1 MNILGTGIVFTRGQG
16 MDSFE
21 RALQEGWRSPGI
33 VPSPPSIHEE
43 RRAYLVE
50 HRTLSDR
57 ELMKKV
63 RRADKLSKM
72 AVIAASEALRN
83 STGEDINRKKTGII
97 AATALGAHVT
107 TFDFL
112 DNILEYGE
120 ASVSPTTFSNS
131 VHNAAASYI
140 SSVLGTEGPTLT
152 VTDFFFSFHN
162 ALQLAQSW
170 LLEKRCDYILA
181 GVTEQ
186 YGSVQ
191 AYVHDT
197 KLTAAPDGRIRP
209 FNFNPTFQVP
219 GEGSVFFLLSHKEA
233 DKALCEVHDVLVN
246 TDGCDVLRG
255 DLDVIDTDG
264 LLADES
270 HYLQTLSGEV
280 PVASYTPLFGSIMS
294 GSAFTC
300 AAGVRMLE
308 KQMIYA
314 SPVKENPHGLNI
326 AAETRPGVIELL
338 RCIRYNC
345 YGNKA
350 VIYLRKK

>member
-21 RALQEGWRSPGI
+21 RALLEGWRGPGT
-33 VPSPPSIHEE
+33 VASPPSIHKE

-50 HRTLSDR
+50 QGALSDR
-57 ELMKKV
+57 AMLKKM

-72 AVIAASEALRN
+72 AVIAASEALGN
-83 STGEDINRKKTGII
+83 STVKDMNRKKTGII

-112 DNILEYGE
+112 DDILEYGE

-140 SSVLGTEGPTLT
+140 SSVLGIEGPTLT
-152 VTDFFFSFHN
+152 ITDFFFSFHN
-162 ALQLAQSW
+162 ALQLAQLW
-170 LLEKRCDYILA
+170 LREKRCDYVLA
-181 GVTEQ
+181 GVAEQ

-209 FNFNPTFQVP
+209 FNFNPSFQVP
-219 GEGSVFFLLSHKEA
+219 GEGSVFFLLSHNDA
-233 DKALCEVHDVLVN
+233 DKALCAVHDVLVDN
-246 TDGCDVLRG
+246 GGGDVLRR
-255 DLDVIDTDG
+255 DLDVIDADG

-270 HYLQTLSGEV
+270 PYLKTLSEDV

-314 SPVKENPHGLNI
+314 SPVKENPHRLNI
-326 AAETRPGVIELL
+326 AGETRSCLIELI

-345 YGNKA
+345 YGKKA
-350 VIYLRKK
+350 VVYLRKK